1 MKRTPFAVAITA
13 AALTTLGACGMLS
26 QPTTTPSARLVTN
39 VNPLYAGSGVVQNVT
54 PAPIMAGATASSPE
68 PMRRIE
74 LKMSDGRTQYLDTAT
89 IDLKRGDR
97 VQISEDGVIRRG

>member
-1 MKRTPFAVAITA
+1 MKLTPFAL
-13 AALTTLGACGMLS
+13 AALATLGACSMLS
-26 QPTTTPSARLVTN
+26 QPTTTPSAQLVTN

-54 PAPIMAGATASSPE
+54 PAPIMAGATASPSSTE

-97 VQISEDGVIRRG
+97 VQIGEDGVIRRG

>member
-1 MKRTPFAVAITA
+1 MKPTPFAVALSA
-13 AALTTLGACGMLS
+13 VAMLSACSMMS

-39 VNPLYAGSGVVQNVT
+39 VNPLYSGSGVVQNVT
-54 PAPIMAGATASSPE
+54 PAPVMGGTSTASAE

-97 VQISEDGVIRRG
+97 VQIGVDGLSRRG

>member
-1 MKRTPFAVAITA
+1 MKITPFAL
-13 AALTTLGACGMLS
+13 AALSMLGACSMLS
-26 QPTTTPSARLVTN
+26 QPTTTPSAQLVTN
-39 VNPLYAGSGVVQNVT
+39 VNPLHAGSGVVQNVM
-54 PAPIMAGATASSPE
+54 PAPIMAGATATSTE

-74 LKMSDGRTQYLDTAT
+74 LKMNDGRTQYLDTAT